1 MWPNAGATTAR
12 AEWDDIYDNSLAER
26 HQAAMMAAMAARRR
40 PVPPIHAAGG
50 EPPPAPPPA
59 TPVTPVLPP
68 QVDRAGAVT
77 PMRAMVL
84 PVILVPP
91 TTRPDLKR
99 EHLLAPGLANTMC
112 TADLVDVW
120 EKVYQRKCVSQ
131 NTPYLRKSCT
141 FPGVTPRHQK
151 IGKKGGQDAA
161 ANDDADGE
169 DPTKVPDQD
178 GNYWQW
184 TDGGDD
190 TKQNSPFSV
199 HDSDGDPGRPLAP
212 EENMVVREAVDV
224 ETPPDAEDSDEE
236 EHEAFKLE
244 LNVVAAALWRDRCA
258 RRAASRA

>member
-1 MWPNAGATTAR
+1 
-12 AEWDDIYDNSLAER
+12 
-26 HQAAMMAAMAARRR
+26 MMAAMAARRR

-68 QVDRAGAVT
+68 QVDRAEAVT

-91 TTRPDLKR
+91 TLRPDLKR
-99 EHLLAPGLANTMC
+99 EHLLAPGLADTMC

-151 IGKKGGQDAA
+151 IGNKGGEDAA

-178 GNYWQW
+178 GNYWPW

-190 TKQNSPFSV
+190 TNQNSPFSV

-236 EHEAFKLE
+236 EHKAFKLE